1 VKTREPSNSK
11 EDNSSIEP
19 QVHAGARPEHQTA
32 TNLLQTC
39 MLLMKVRGFHT
50 TKTHLRRESKFC
62 ISRAREIGYIFVQL
76 PLKRDVPTSSR
87 GAGSRR
93 AVGGHRNL

>member
-19 QVHAGARPEHQTA
+19 QVHAGARPEHQRA

-50 TKTHLRRESKFC
+50 TKTRF
-62 ISRAREIGYIFVQL
+62 GYRPQNI
-76 PLKRDVPTSSR
+76 PTC
-87 GAGSRR
+87 A
-93 AVGGHRNL
+93 A